1 MTDKHMHD
9 AAVEFVS
16 AVKRSKEYLEYEMQ
30 LAKIKMHS
38 ELYEKVN
45 EFRQKNFIIQNTEDS
60 ERLMDRM
67 DELDREYEELRSIP
81 LVEDF
86 LEAETAFCR
95 LMQEVNMFVT
105 RELNFQ

>member
-1 MTDKHMHD
+1 MADKHMHD

-16 AVKRSKEYLEYEMQ
+16 AVKQSKEYMEYEMQ
-30 LAKIKMHS
+30 LTKMKMQP

-45 EFRQKNFIIQNTEDS
+45 EFRQKNFVIQNTEDS
-60 ERLMDRM
+60 EKLMDRM
-67 DELDREYEELRSIP
+67 EELDREYEELRSIP

-105 RELNFQ
+105 KELNFQ

>member
-1 MTDKHMHD
+1 MTDRHMHD
-9 AAVEFVS
+9 AAVGFVS
-16 AVKRSKEYLEYEMQ
+16 AVKQTKEYVEYEMQ
-30 LAKIKMHS
+30 LTKIKMQP

-45 EFRQKNFIIQNTEDS
+45 EFRQKNFAIQNTEDS
-60 ERLMDRM
+60 EKLMDRM
-67 DELDREYEELRSIP
+67 DELEHEYEELRSIP

-95 LMQEVNMFVT
+95 LMQEVNIFIT

>member
-9 AAVEFVS
+9 AAVGFVS
-16 AVKRSKEYLEYEMQ
+16 AVKQSKEYMEYEMQ
-30 LAKIKMHS
+30 LTKMKMQP

-45 EFRQKNFIIQNTEDS
+45 EFRQKNFVIQNTEDS
-60 ERLMDRM
+60 EKLMDRM
-67 DELDREYEELRSIP
+67 EELDREYEELRSIP

-95 LMQEVNMFVT
+95 LMQEVNMFVIK
-105 RELNFQ
+105 ELNFQ